1 MTMFAQAQHGGHYKS
16 ATRRIAGQSNLLS
29 RDAAFAEPKERRSR
43 VVQRRG
49 KRMLGSQTVVQGE
62 NAIPRQSRQRC
73 SDGTMRLRRA
83 ADIAAS
89 MKIEQDTIGD
99 GALGHQPLST
109 HGHVHPLDRDVTG
122 IHEAQTIGD
131 AEDTAGASPRRGQLL
146 LLSTLYYKHYREA
159 GHSPA
164 PARPYSTVY

>member
-1 MTMFAQAQHGGHYKS
+1 MTMFAKAKHGGHYKS
-16 ATRRIAGQSNLLS
+16 APRRIAGQSNLLS

-109 HGHVHPLDRDVTG
+109 HGHVHPLDRDVPG
-122 IHEAQTIGD
+122 IQEAQKIGD
-131 AEDTAGASPRRGQLL
+131 AEDTAGPPPHPRRIIPLP
-146 LLSTLYYKHYREA
+146 SLYYQLHQA
-159 GHSPA
+159 SGDAPPPA
-164 PARPYSTVY
+164 PP